1 MRAHH
6 VVGLTLLV
14 MLTGCVVES
23 PPAPLLPLPVA
34 STPASTSYATQAP
47 AAART
52 RTPGNQRVTTA
63 TPAIVYPGYP
73 AYAVYPAYPFYGPYP
88 FYPGYYPYPFFPG
101 YLGFGYRF
109 P

>member
-14 MLTGCVVES
+14 MLAGCVVEP
-23 PPAPLLPLPVA
+23 PPAPLLPLPVSTTPLSA
-34 STPASTSYATQAP
+34 SYVTQAP
-47 AAART
+47 AAAAQT
-52 RTPGNQRVTTA
+52 RTPANQRVTTA
-63 TPAIVYPGYP
+63 APVAVYPG
-73 AYAVYPAYPFYGPYP
+73 YAVYPAYPFYGPYP
-88 FYPGYYPYPFFPG
+88 FYAGYYPYPFFPG